1 MFGLYMT
8 MQNPNFPVSPE
19 ANRRGMVLAATAAA
33 SKALLGQLADYKDF
47 TAAAGLPVS
56 ACGIDGLK
64 ELAETLGNPEFA
76 CNGIGKYRGFDVIA
90 VPAVIIDRPKT
101 LVGMGDTISAFSLLG
116 AR

>member
-1 MFGLYMT
+1 
-8 MQNPNFPVSPE
+8 
-19 ANRRGMVLAATAAA
+19 MVLAATAAA

-76 CNGIGKYRGFDVIA
+76 CNGIGKYRGFDFIA